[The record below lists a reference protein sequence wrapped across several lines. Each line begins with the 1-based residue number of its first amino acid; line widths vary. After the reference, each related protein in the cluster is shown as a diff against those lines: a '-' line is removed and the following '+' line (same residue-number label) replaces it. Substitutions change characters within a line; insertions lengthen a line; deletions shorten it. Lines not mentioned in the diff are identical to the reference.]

1 MVVANRSYAPDAA
14 AEADLVAPQA
24 TVAPSAVD
32 EPASFR
38 RIGIGVLVLVTT
50 VELLWVALLLVAVVR
65 FV

>member
-1 MVVANRSYAPDAA
+1 MVVANRSYALDTA